1 MFVMGVVFEL
11 NIPEAF
17 SLKDKRRVVKSLK
30 DRLNHRFQ
38 MSVLETGWQEVW
50 NRSQL
55 GCSFS
60 ANHPEDLDQRLDRIL
75 EVVESTPQVELL
87 RWTSDVIKVDFT

>member
-30 DRLNHRFQ
+30 DRLSHHFQ
-38 MSVLETGWQEVW
+38 MSVVETGWQEVW
-50 NRSQL
+50 NRGQL

-60 ANHPEDLDQRLDRIL
+60 ANHPEDLEQRLDRIL
-75 EVVESTPQVELL
+75 EMVESTPHAELL
-87 RWTSDVIKVDFT
+87 RWTSDIIKVDFT